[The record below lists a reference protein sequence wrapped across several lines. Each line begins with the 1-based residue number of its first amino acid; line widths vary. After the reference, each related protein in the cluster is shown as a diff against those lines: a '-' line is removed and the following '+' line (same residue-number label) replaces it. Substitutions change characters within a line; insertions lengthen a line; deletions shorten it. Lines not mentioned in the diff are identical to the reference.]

1 MVPQSER
8 PSDGKMEKSIMNFKK
23 THPNF
28 EGGVAAQGVYNRL
41 NAFKEAR

>member
-1 MVPQSER
+1 
-8 PSDGKMEKSIMNFKK
+8 MNFKK

-41 NAFKEAR
+41 NAFKEARCDIIFRNFLWS